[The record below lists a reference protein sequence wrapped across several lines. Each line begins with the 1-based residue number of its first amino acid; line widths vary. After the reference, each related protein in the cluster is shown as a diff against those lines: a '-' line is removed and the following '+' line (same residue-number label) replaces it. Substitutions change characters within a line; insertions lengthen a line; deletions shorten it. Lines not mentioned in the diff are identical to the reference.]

1 MYDSSKNRG
10 LAFVTMGS
18 EEEAL
23 AALNNLNS
31 TVSLSTLLRVC
42 SLWLLTVDVSSD
54 IEDEDREK
62 CGDTRSISQMNTVG
76 FRLVQ
81 TLFKSNNPV
90 FSFAV
95 LYYEI

>member
-42 SLWLLTVDVSSD
+42 SLWLLTVDVSSSD
-54 IEDEDREK
+54 I
-62 CGDTRSISQMNTVG
+62 
-76 FRLVQ
+76 
-81 TLFKSNNPV
+81 
-90 FSFAV
+90 
-95 LYYEI
+95 